1 MVELRPVDKNNID
14 DVLTLEV
21 HEYQKSYVST
31 VAESLA
37 QAYVYNDNAYPFA
50 VYSGDEIVGFIM
62 MGYYEVKQYYTLWKF
77 LIDKD
82 HQRRG
87 YGRKALALGIK
98 FLKDRFDV
106 DSVYTGVVPGNAVA
120 NRLYRSV
127 GFVPTGL
134 IELGMEEMRLVLSQ
148 EGQ

>member
-14 DVLTLEV
+14 DVLALEV
-21 HEYQKSYVST
+21 HDYQKSFVST

-37 QAYVYNDNAYPFA
+37 QAYVYSDNAYPFA
-50 VYSGDEIVGFIM
+50 VYNDDEIVGFIM

-77 LIDKD
+77 LIDKK
-82 HQRRG
+82 HQNKG
-87 YGRKALALGIK
+87 YGRQALALGIK
-98 FLKDRFDV
+98 FLKDKFDV

-120 NRLYRSV
+120 SRLYRSV

-134 IELGMEEMRLVLSQ
+134 IEFGMEELRL
-148 EGQ
+148 ECE

>member
-37 QAYVYNDNAYPFA
+37 QAYAYNDNAYPFA
-50 VYSGDEIVGFIM
+50 VYSDDEIVGFIM

-87 YGRKALALGIK
+87 YGRQALALGIK

-106 DSVYTGVVPGNAVA
+106 DSVYTGVVPG
-120 NRLYRSV
+120 
-127 GFVPTGL
+127 
-134 IELGMEEMRLVLSQ
+134 
-148 EGQ
+148 